1 MLNKS
6 RLLAGGMGTPTHRRN
21 LWEGLVLL
29 NSKEEAF
36 YA

>member
-1 MLNKS
+1 MLNKPRPFS
-6 RLLAGGMGTPTHRRN
+6 GGIGTPTHRRN
-21 LWEGLVLL
+21 LREGLVLL